1 MKKILVALISIALTI
16 SISFNIYFVITNT
29 KSNQSF
35 LEGEYIGGKKY
46 YNYSDDTEYITPK
59 DSFDFSYLPTKNTLI
74 FYKDGT
80 MTYNPFRG
88 TYTYSS
94 KMKSLTFSFYRNN
107 YEETYNFEVSNDL
120 KKLTNTDKGK
130 NQSTTNG
137 ELNPY
142 YIEEYE
148 LK

>member
-1 MKKILVALISIALTI
+1 M
-16 SISFNIYFVITNT
+16 
-29 KSNQSF
+29 
-35 LEGEYIGGKKY
+35 
-46 YNYSDDTEYITPK
+46 
-59 DSFDFSYLPTKNTLI
+59 PTKNTLI

-80 MTYNPFRG
+80 MTYNSFRG